1 MAIVIELAFYLLME
15 VILYTIGRAVIP
27 IISLGRARAIH
38 TKEFFRAKLVTYDEK
53 TGQVLISTG
62 GASLVGG
69 LTLWGSLLLWF
80 ALAR

>member
-1 MAIVIELAFYLLME
+1 MAIVIEFAFYLLME
-15 VILYTIGRAVIP
+15 VILYAIGRVVIP

-38 TKEFFRAKLVTYDEK
+38 TKQFFRPKLVTYDEK
-53 TGQVLISTG
+53 TGQMLISTG

-69 LTLWGSLLLWF
+69 LTLWSALLLWF